1 MNFKPVILNAL
12 AVLVAPF
19 LTAAPLTETT
29 AVHTRPDA
37 AAPTI
42 TFLKA
47 GTAPT
52 FSSTSAPSGWVAVD
66 LPGPF
71 EGYVQNKDI
80 GKSLDVRAGAA
91 IRLHPSQDATILAYM
106 EAGDPAAITG
116 LHGKWTQIRLQK
128 KLTGFIRVTGG
139 LSAAAA
145 PALAAPAQP
154 VLRDIPAAA
163 PTPRPASPAPLTPTA
178 YGVATGGAP
187 APVVGLNDGGSGVL
201 PRLFQGK
208 FVSSKRPFA
217 PRRPYDWQLNDDAG
231 VRYAYLDLTKLL
243 LTEQIEK
250 YIDRVVVVYGKPKA
264 MPGGSDIVIEVES
277 LQLK

>member
-1 MNFKPVILNAL
+1 MNFKPVIRHAL
-12 AVLVAPF
+12 ALLAVPF
-19 LTAAPLTETT
+19 LAASPLTETT

-37 AAPTI
+37 SAPTI

-47 GTAPT
+47 GTAPV
-52 FSSTSAPSGWVAVD
+52 FSATPAPSGWVGVD
-66 LPGPF
+66 LAGPF

-80 GKSLDVRAGAA
+80 GKSLDVRPGSA
-91 IRLHPSQDATILAYM
+91 IHLQPSQDSAILAYM

-116 LHGKWTQIRLQK
+116 LRGKWTQIRLEK
-128 KLTGFIRVTGG
+128 KLTGFIRVAGG
-139 LSAAAA
+139 LSLAA
-145 PALAAPAQP
+145 PAYSAPAQP
-154 VLRDIPAAA
+154 VLHDVAA
-163 PTPRPASPAPLTPTA
+163 ASPAPRPVAPAPMTPTA
-178 YGVATGGAP
+178 YGAATGGAP

-250 YIDRVVVVYGKPKA
+250 YTDRVVVVYGKPKA
-264 MPGGSDIVIEVES
+264 MPGGRDIVIEVES

>member
-1 MNFKPVILNAL
+1 MMNFKPVILNVLAL
-12 AVLVAPF
+12 LAAPF
-19 LTAAPLTETT
+19 LAASPLTETT
-29 AVHTRPDA
+29 AVHTRADTS
-37 AAPTI
+37 APTI

-47 GTAPT
+47 GTAPI
-52 FSSTSAPSGWVAVD
+52 FSATPAPSGWVAVD

-71 EGYVQNKDI
+71 EAYVQNKDI
-80 GKSLDVRAGAA
+80 GKSLDVRPGSA
-91 IRLHPSQDATILAYM
+91 IHLQPSQDSAILAYM

-116 LHGKWTQIRLQK
+116 LHGKWTQIRLEK
-128 KLTGFIRVTGG
+128 KLTGYIRVAGG
-139 LSAAAA
+139 LTIAA
-145 PALAAPAQP
+145 PAYAPSAQP
-154 VLRDIPAAA
+154 VLRDVPAASTA
-163 PTPRPASPAPLTPTA
+163 PRPVAPAPMTPTA
-178 YGVATGGAP
+178 YGASTGGAP

-243 LTEQIEK
+243 LTEQIDK
-250 YIDRVVVVYGKPKA
+250 YTDRVVVVYGKPKS
-264 MPGGSDIVIEVES
+264 MPGGRDIVIEVES

>member
-1 MNFKPVILNAL
+1 MMNFKPVILNVLAL
-12 AVLVAPF
+12 LAAPF
-19 LTAAPLTETT
+19 LAASPLTETT
-29 AVHTRPDA
+29 AVHTRADA
-37 AAPTI
+37 SAPTI

-47 GTAPT
+47 GTAPI
-52 FSSTSAPSGWVAVD
+52 FSATPAPSGWVAVD

-71 EGYVQNKDI
+71 EAYVQNKDI
-80 GKSLDVRAGAA
+80 GKSLDVRPGSA
-91 IRLHPSQDATILAYM
+91 IHLQPSQDSAILAYM

-116 LHGKWTQIRLQK
+116 LHGKWTQIRLEK
-128 KLTGFIRVTGG
+128 KLTGYIRVAGG
-139 LSAAAA
+139 LTIAA
-145 PALAAPAQP
+145 PAYAPSAQP
-154 VLRDIPAAA
+154 VLRDVPAASTA
-163 PTPRPASPAPLTPTA
+163 PRPVAPAPMTPTA
-178 YGVATGGAP
+178 YGASTGGAP

-243 LTEQIEK
+243 LTEQIDK
-250 YIDRVVVVYGKPKA
+250 YTDRVVVVYGKPKS
-264 MPGGSDIVIEVES
+264 MPGGRDIVIEVES

>member
-1 MNFKPVILNAL
+1 MNFKSVFLNAL
-12 AVLVAPF
+12 ALLAAPI
-19 LTAAPLTETT
+19 LAASPLTETT

-37 AAPTI
+37 SAPTI

-47 GTAPT
+47 GTAPI
-52 FSSTSAPSGWVAVD
+52 FSALPAPSGWVAVD

-71 EGYVQNKDI
+71 EGYVQNKHI
-80 GKSLDVRAGAA
+80 GKGLDVRPGASIHLQPNLDSA
-91 IRLHPSQDATILAYM
+91 VLATM
-106 EAGDPAAITG
+106 EAGDAAAITG
-116 LHGKWTQIRLQK
+116 LHGKWTQIRLEK
-128 KLTGFIRVTGG
+128 KLTGFIRVAGG
-139 LSAAAA
+139 LTLAT
-145 PALAAPAQP
+145 PAQPAQP
-154 VLRDIPAAA
+154 VLRDVPAASSA
-163 PTPRPASPAPLTPTA
+163 PRPVAPAPMTPTA
-178 YGVATGGAP
+178 YGASTGGAP

-250 YIDRVVVVYGKPKA
+250 YTDRVVVVYGKPKS
-264 MPGGSDIVIEVES
+264 MPGGRDIVIEVES